1 MSTPMMVWY
10 GFVVGYAILLA
21 IIFTLAVA
29 FIAKGHCFMG
39 GLVIVS
45 GVMLCLGIDVGD
57 EKRDMYF
64 MHAKPTCQEETV
76 SCLTAKAEW
85 YRDSA
90 RLSVS
95 AVPRDT
101 SRQVDSLKA
110 IVNQFEKKA
119 TNDVHSTRNN

>member
-1 MSTPMMVWY
+1 M
-10 GFVVGYAILLA
+10 
-21 IIFTLAVA
+21 
-29 FIAKGHCFMG
+29 
-39 GLVIVS
+39 
-45 GVMLCLGIDVGD
+45 GIDVGA

-76 SCLTAKAEW
+76 SCLTEKAEW

-101 SRQVDSLKA
+101 SRQIDSLKA
-110 IVNQFEKKA
+110 IVNQFEKKD
-119 TNDVHSTRNN
+119 TNDVH